1 MVTAN
6 NNNNLFRK
14 KALDRASSPEQLDQ
28 VIQLVKPQ
36 NWLPLAA
43 FGSLLVAGITWSMV
57 GRIPVTVAGQGVLI
71 YPSSVM
77 NVQSLGAGQLSRVN
91 AKVGDFVKK
100 GAVLATLAQPERQ
113 DQLRLQQ
120 MKLAELE
127 AQSHT
132 ASSLKNQRS
141 GIVDGVV
148 AQRRRSLQHQA
159 QLAQRMLPKLKSRI
173 ARRQWLKNQGA
184 TSSDDLLKVEQEYLE
199 AAGKA
204 TDLTSQL
211 RELDTKQ
218 PEQLE
223 KDYASSTSRQ
233 NQIQEVKRA
242 IAQLKTQLKLNGQ
255 ILAQKSGQILELTI
269 TPGQI
274 ITAGARVATLE
285 ARESTSKLVGLS
297 FFANG
302 EGKQIQPGMKVEIT
316 PTSVQ
321 RERFGGI
328 VGTVATTSPQPVTP
342 EGVAKLTG
350 NPTLVQNLMGQDSKI
365 QVSAN
370 LRTDTANKSGF
381 HWSSSKG
388 PKFKIS
394 AGSTTTVRVT
404 VEERAPITFVF
415 PFLKSWSGLSV
426 LPSASQVLPKSIGL

>member
-1 MVTAN
+1 MVTVN
-6 NNNNLFRK
+6 KNLFRK

-28 VIQLVKPQ
+28 VIQLVRPQ
-36 NWLPLAA
+36 HWLPLAV
-43 FGSLLVAGITWSMV
+43 FGSLLAAGITWSIV

-71 YPSSVM
+71 YPSTVV
-77 NVQSLGAGQLSRVN
+77 NIQSLGAGQLSRVN
-91 AKVGDFVKK
+91 VRVGDFVKK
-100 GAVLATLAQPERQ
+100 GTVLATLAQPEREG
-113 DQLRLQQ
+113 QLRLQQ
-120 MKLAELE
+120 MKLIELE
-127 AQSHT
+127 TQNYT
-132 ASSLKNQRS
+132 ARSLKTSRS
-141 GIVDGVV
+141 GIVGEVV
-148 AQRRRSLQHQA
+148 AQRRRSLQHQV
-159 QLAQRMLPKLKSRI
+159 QLVQQMLPKLRSRV
-173 ARRQWLKNQGA
+173 AQRQWLENQGA
-184 TSSDDLLKVEQEYLE
+184 TSSDDLLKVEQEYLQ
-199 AAGKA
+199 AAEKA
-204 TDLTSQL
+204 TDITSQL

-218 PEQLE
+218 PEQIE
-223 KDYASSTSRQ
+223 KDYVSSTSRQ

-255 ILAQKSGQILELTI
+255 IIALRSGQILELTV

-274 ITAGARVATLE
+274 ITTGARVATLE

-302 EGKQIQPGMKVEIT
+302 EGKQIQPGMKVEMT
-316 PTSVQ
+316 PASVH

-328 VGTVATTSPQPVTP
+328 VGTVATTSPQPVTA

-370 LRTDTANKSGF
+370 LRTDPASKSGF

-388 PKFKIS
+388 PQFKIS

-404 VEERAPITFVF
+404 IEERAPITFVL

-426 LPSASQVLPKSIGL
+426 LPSASQALPKAIGL

>member
-6 NNNNLFRK
+6 NNNNLFRQ

-28 VIQLVKPQ
+28 VIQLVRPQ
-36 NWLPLAA
+36 HWLPLAA
-43 FGSLLVAGITWSMV
+43 FGSLMVAGITWSLV

-71 YPSSVM
+71 YPSAVV

-91 AKVGDFVKK
+91 VKVGDFVKK
-100 GAVLATLAQPERQ
+100 GAVLATLAQPERE

-120 MKLAELE
+120 MKLMELE
-127 AQSHT
+127 TQNYT
-132 ASSLKNQRS
+132 ARSLQTNRS
-141 GIVDGVV
+141 GVVDKVTT
-148 AQRRRSLQHQA
+148 QRRRSLQHQA

-173 ARRQWLKNQGA
+173 ARRQWLQKQGA

-199 AAGKA
+199 ASGKA
-204 TDLTSQL
+204 TELTSQL
-211 RELDTKQ
+211 RELDTKR

-233 NQIQEVKRA
+233 NQIQEVKRT
-242 IAQLKTQLKLNGQ
+242 IAQLKTQLKQNGQ
-255 ILAQKSGQILELTI
+255 VIAQKSGQILELAV

-274 ITAGARVATLE
+274 ISAGAKVATLE
-285 ARESTSKLVGLS
+285 ARESSAKIVGLS
-297 FFANG
+297 FFDNG
-302 EGKQIQPGMKVEIT
+302 EGKQIQPGMKVEMT

-328 VGTVATTSPQPVTP
+328 VGTVGTISPQPVTP
-342 EGVAKLTG
+342 EGVVKLTG
-350 NPTLVQNLMGQDSKI
+350 NPTLAQTLMGKDSKL

-370 LRTDTANKSGF
+370 LQTDPTNKSGF

-404 VEERAPITFVF
+404 VEERAPITFVL
-415 PFLKSWSGLSV
+415 PFLRSWSGLSV
-426 LPSASQVLPKSIGL
+426 LTSEGL